1 MYIIQ
6 EWAGNKQSGFTKG
19 AVAKSSHICS
29 STFWI
34 ERFIRRRMPL
44 SVLVCI
50 CFNFCSVNEHW
61 FEFNLA
67 DFRKL
72 LNKSV
77 KKPFCTSVHVFSKT
91 SCYRGMIRCRFVLQQ
106 PHKPDVGFARFFYSS
121 ARENS
126 SHVCIY
132 NNRKHDLR
140 INLSPPPAIIGMQ
153 FSVIWF
159 FRNLCHFKYRT
170 TLPELPGF
178 VLGTNATACC
188 LIPTQCSKPLVVAA
202 ATQTLEWN
210 WIPKW
215 I

>member
-50 CFNFCSVNEHW
+50 CFSFCSVNEHW

-72 LNKSV
+72 LNKLV

-106 PHKPDVGFARFFYSS
+106 PHKPDVGFAHFFYSS

-132 NNRKHDLR
+132 NNRKHNLR
-140 INLSPPPAIIGMQ
+140 IKLSPPLDFCSFSLYNQLAFRWFLTNLIIHE
-153 FSVIWF
+153 S
-159 FRNLCHFKYRT
+159 
-170 TLPELPGF
+170 
-178 VLGTNATACC
+178 
-188 LIPTQCSKPLVVAA
+188 SKPDNPSWVARFCFGD
-202 ATQTLEWN
+202 
-210 WIPKW
+210 
-215 I
+215 